1 LKYYENRKRDILEVG
16 WVERRDD
23 VSMKFNEVAHEYDNQ
38 RRKLIPCFDDFYN
51 VSTSIAV
58 ANTNSPNILDLG
70 AGTGLF
76 SSLLLQKYPEA
87 KITLIDISEKMLEI
101 AESRLKGFANVNYV
115 LDDYTNF
122 ISDEKFDIIIS
133 ALSIHHLSDSDK
145 LELYKNTY
153 SNLQRN
159 GVFINAD
166 QVHGDTLF
174 IESLYKNDWK
184 KKVEASGLS
193 KNEIESAYERTKLD
207 RMSNLK
213 TQINWLQEMGF
224 SDVDCVY
231 KYFNFVVLYGGK
243 PM

>member
-1 LKYYENRKRDILEVG
+1 VG
-16 WVERRDD
+16 LMERRND
-23 VSMKFNEVAHEYDNQ
+23 VSIKFDEVAHEYDKQ

-51 VSTSIAV
+51 VSVSIAD

-76 SSLLLQKYPEA
+76 SSLILQKYPAA
-87 KITLIDISEKMLEI
+87 KITLIDISEKMLDV
-101 AESRLKGFANVNYV
+101 AESRLKGFSNVNYV

-122 ISDEKFDIIIS
+122 ISHGNFDIIIS
-133 ALSIHHLSDSDK
+133 ALSIHHLSDTNK
-145 LELYKNTY
+145 RELYRNTY
-153 SNLQRN
+153 LNLKKN

-166 QVHGDTLF
+166 QVLGSTSF

-213 TQINWLQEMGF
+213 TQINWLQDIGF
-224 SDVDCVY
+224 SDVDSVY
-231 KYFNFVVLYGGK
+231 KYFNFVVLYGRK
-243 PM
+243 PK